1 MVDALGVQRV
11 KVQAVTGIKVGG
23 DGLGV
28 VVDEDGL
35 AAVLLQRPDRVDR
48 AIVKLNALTDADGAG
63 AENKDLLLVGVAALG
78 NERLR
83 FVVLVVGGVEIRR
96 LGGKFC
102 GAGIDHLER
111 GLRGLGQG
119 VHARQT
125 LIVLSRKPN
134 LLAFRYF
141 SVVSSPFFRPISM
154 SARCCSLSRNHQS
167 ILVMS

>member
-11 KVQAVTGIKVGG
+11 KVQAVAGVKVGG
-23 DGLGV
+23 DRLGV
-28 VVDEDGL
+28 IVDKDGL

-125 LIVLSRKPN
+125 LDRFVEETEPLGIQVLFRRQ
-134 LLAFRYF
+134 LAVFQAHLN
-141 SVVSSPFFRPISM
+141 VGQM
-154 SARCCSLSRNHQS
+154 L
-167 ILVMS
+167 

>member
-1 MVDALGVQRV
+1 MRMGPEPKTR
-11 KVQAVTGIKVGG
+11 TFF
-23 DGLGV
+23 
-28 VVDEDGL
+28 
-35 AAVLLQRPDRVDR
+35 
-48 AIVKLNALTDADGAG
+48 
-63 AENKDLLLVGVAALG
+63 LVGVAALG

-125 LIVLSRKPN
+125 LDRFVEETEPLGIQVLSVVQ
-134 LLAFRYF
+134 LAVFK
-141 SVVSSPFFRPISM
+141 PISM
-154 SARCCSLSRNHQS
+154 SADAAACRGTTSRFW
-167 ILVMS
+167 